1 MRRKEVLEAAQAIV
15 SGAREEQYGRPEDN
29 FTRIA
34 ALWGAY
40 LGRLLTASDVAAMM
54 VLFKVGRLSTGA
66 GSDDTW
72 VDIAGYAACGCEVKG
87 RERA

>member
-1 MRRKEVLEAAQAIV
+1 MAQHIV
-15 SGAREEQYGRPEDN
+15 SGQRQEQYGTPENN

-40 LGRLLTASDVAAMM
+40 LGKLLTAHDVAAMM
-54 VLFKVGRLSTGA
+54 VLFKVGRLATGA

-72 VDIAGYAACGCEVKG
+72 VDIAGYAACGCEIAGKEKG
-87 RERA
+87 